1 MVGDVAAQAAHL
13 YGVRERLAD
22 DDVSVAY
29 CTRRQP
35 ALPVAAAVIEQV
47 DRQLFGRAGHDA
59 VRREEAPDLRVEPR
73 ASHPSIIAL
82 RDDVQTCQGAY

>member
-1 MVGDVAAQAAHL
+1 VVGDVAAQAAHL
-13 YGVRERLAD
+13 YGIRERLAD

-47 DRQLFGRAGHDA
+47 DRQLSFDCRSG
-59 VRREEAPDLRVEPR
+59 
-73 ASHPSIIAL
+73 
-82 RDDVQTCQGAY
+82 TCGSARLGTMLYGERKRPTFE